1 MNGNVLLGAERHK
14 LGDHSFRLRFS
25 SPVMRMRWPSGR
37 ADRGGERILQRG
49 AEIAGIE
56 PLALV
61 REIGIGVDIDLA
73 ADLVPTAGTVA

>member
-25 SPVMRMRWPSGR
+25 SPVMRMRWPSG
-37 ADRGGERILQRG
+37 APTAEERILQRG

-73 ADLVPTAGTVA
+73 ADLVPQPAP